1 MQTTQLISKHS
12 RSADNSL
19 DFKIDGP
26 GFTAGFFSDELGGTM
41 RHTILFSAI
50 ALSAFTGMAGCKV
63 VKNPDPNAAGEAEAA
78 LTDKERMAIYA
89 REIWDTDVIP
99 TVAAHLVPLEE
110 LRSALAKDIDSAG
123 NAHGLR
129 PEGEANPW
137 NFAVSGTG
145 TVIEAKT
152 KSRAAKLHLDT
163 VGDGKVDVT
172 LQLGPIV
179 RGTTLRDAMPFLL
192 FSNFRDQIEFAKL
205 GNGLNAMAHERLT
218 IPQGDVV
225 GQTVTFEGMFTF
237 KDLGSTLEVVPTAMT
252 VGE

>member
-1 MQTTQLISKHS
+1 
-12 RSADNSL
+12 
-19 DFKIDGP
+19 
-26 GFTAGFFSDELGGTM
+26 M
-41 RHTILFSAI
+41 RHSILLSAI
-50 ALSAFTGMAGCKV
+50 ALSALTATTACKV
-63 VKNPDPNAAGEAEAA
+63 VKNVDPNTAGEAEAT
-78 LTDKERMAIYA
+78 LTDAERMAAYA

-99 TVAAHLVPLEE
+99 TVATHLVPLDD
-110 LRSALAKDIDSAG
+110 LRSALAQDVDAAG
-123 NAHGLR
+123 AAHGLR

-145 TVIEAKT
+145 TIIEAKT
-152 KSRAAKLHLDT
+152 ESRAAKLHLDT
-163 VGDGKVDVT
+163 DGDGEIDVT

-218 IPQGDVV
+218 IPEGDLV

-237 KDLGSTLEVVPTAMT
+237 KDLDSTLEVVPTAMT

>member
-1 MQTTQLISKHS
+1 
-12 RSADNSL
+12 
-19 DFKIDGP
+19 
-26 GFTAGFFSDELGGTM
+26 M

-50 ALSAFTGMAGCKV
+50 ALSAFTVMTGCKV
-63 VKNPDPNAAGEAEAA
+63 VKNVDPNDASEIEAA
-78 LTDKERMAIYA
+78 LTDEERMATYA
-89 REIWDTDVIP
+89 REIWDTEVIP
-99 TVAAHLVPLEE
+99 TVTAHLVPLDE
-110 LRSALAKDIDSAG
+110 LRTALANDVDTAG
-123 NAHGLR
+123 EAHGLR

-137 NFAVSGTG
+137 NFAISGTG

-152 KSRAAKLHLDT
+152 ESRAAKLHLDT
-163 VGDGKVDVT
+163 DGDGEIDVT

-192 FSNFRDQIEFAKL
+192 FSDFRDQIEFAKL

-218 IPQGDVV
+218 TPQGDPV

-237 KDLGSTLEVVPTAMT
+237 KGLGNTLEVIPTTMA